1 MAAPVRRGRG
11 DTSGSVAADVDDS
24 MPSRRESV
32 AATPIW
38 LRSAAVILHSSHA
51 EAPVEPD
58 KELELIAE
66 ERLLQVAPHP
76 SRPQQPHAVSG
87 AVAGAPVAGRKLPHE
102 MPLVQQIAAKAAAVA
117 QARPQPPHVVSG
129 AVLAGRKLPYETS
142 LVQQAVAKA
151 EAAAQAREQTGW
163 QSPRMLRAAGAAP
176 AGLPVTLHQV
186 ASYCSTQKEEEN
198 KLSSMTTTTR
208 FIVVEEAGAN
218 GLTARTTRRLE
229 TYEDANP

>member
-1 MAAPVRRGRG
+1 M
-11 DTSGSVAADVDDS
+11 
-24 MPSRRESV
+24 
-32 AATPIW
+32 
-38 LRSAAVILHSSHA
+38 
-51 EAPVEPD
+51 
-58 KELELIAE
+58 AE
-66 ERLLQVAPHP
+66 ERQVAPHP

-87 AVAGAPVAGRKLPHE
+87 AVAGRKLPHE
-102 MPLVQQIAAKAAAVA
+102 IPLVQQVAAKAAAVA

-151 EAAAQAREQTGW
+151 AAAAQAREQTGW

-176 AGLPVTLHQV
+176 AGLPVTLNQV
-186 ASYCSTQKEEEN
+186 ASYCSQQKEEPT
-198 KLSSMTTTTR
+198 KLSPTTTTTR

-218 GLTARTTRRLE
+218 GLSARTSRRLE